1 MVMADIANVEERNLA
16 LGRGQVE
23 EQLSPVRRGGHVHQG
38 ARAQNVSPD
47 RSPNPPY
54 GIGREPEALFGL
66 EALDRPHQADI
77 ALRDEIRDWQA
88 VAAIASGDLGDES

>member
-1 MVMADIANVEERNLA
+1 MADIAIVEEGNLA
-16 LGRGQVE
+16 LGRATNAG
-23 EQLSPVRRGGHVHQG
+23 LL
-38 ARAQNVSPD
+38 PD

-66 EALDRPHQADI
+66 EALDRPHHADI
-77 ALRDEIRDWQA
+77 ALRDEIRDRQA